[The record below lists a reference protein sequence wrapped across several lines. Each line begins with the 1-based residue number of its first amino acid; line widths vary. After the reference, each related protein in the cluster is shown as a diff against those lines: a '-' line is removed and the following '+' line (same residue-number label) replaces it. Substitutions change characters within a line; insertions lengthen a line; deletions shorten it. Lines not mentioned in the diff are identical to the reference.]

1 LESFLSKIKY
11 PLENSLEELLRIA
24 NSKFETYFEPVKVG
38 EHSLEILQIAE
49 MDRYID
55 KLVNEARPG
64 QKIELPFWAKIWPA
78 SILLSYFINSM
89 QPPTTQKTL
98 LEIGAGIG
106 LCGLFAALKGFDVV
120 ISDYSDDALLFTKI
134 NILKNNLEHKA
145 TVAKVDFTKDRLNQK
160 FDYILGSE
168 VLYQEESYRPLIK
181 FFSAH
186 LKTTPHAEV
195 ILAKD
200 YRRAAKKFFRLA
212 PKDFKIA
219 EKTIGYRQES
229 ETDSQGEERFLCTIY
244 RLHPRYISEGPR
256 SKSKN

>member
-1 LESFLSKIKY
+1 MSKIKY
-11 PLENSLEELLRIA
+11 PLESPLEELLEIA

-38 EHSLEILQIAE
+38 EHTLEILQIAE

-55 KLVNEARPG
+55 KLVNQARPD

-89 QPPTTQKTL
+89 QVETSQKNL

-106 LCGLFAALKGFDVV
+106 LCGLFAALKGFDVI
-120 ISDYSDDALLFTKI
+120 ISDYSDDALLFAQI
-134 NILKNNLEHKA
+134 NILKNKLQNKA

-168 VLYQEESYRPLIK
+168 VLYQEKSYRPLIK
-181 FFSAH
+181 FFLAH
-186 LKTTPHAEV
+186 LKSTPHAEV

-200 YRRAAKKFFRLA
+200 YRRAAKKFFSLA
-212 PKDFKIA
+212 PKEFKIA

-229 ETDSQGEERFLCTIY
+229 EEGAQGERFLCTIY
-244 RLHPRYISEGPR
+244 RLHPRKMNLE
-256 SKSKN
+256 N